1 MGQKVHPYGFRL
13 GIHTDWKS
21 RWFSEKQYRDYLE
34 ADLRIRQYL
43 LGQLP
48 HAGISRID
56 IERTRERV
64 RIDAHTARPGIVIG
78 RRGAEAERLR
88 SQLEQMEQKIYGKP
102 VDVRLNIIEVKQP
115 ELDAQLIAQGVA
127 EQLASR
133 VSFRRA
139 MKKAVG
145 TAMRHGAQG
154 VRVQC
159 GGRLGG
165 AEMSR
170 SEWYIDGQMP
180 LHTLRADIDYGLSEA
195 RTTFGRI
202 GVKVWIYKGPF
213 QDLYASARD
222 TARLRRE
229 AALAAGETVGRGAEE
244 RAKARTASRKASEVK
259 TRRVA
264 AQPATGPAPIHE
276 SPQALKGR
284 RAKDEPDSAA
294 AKEDSATK
302 ARAGTGVSTDDVGG
316 AVPDPVANT
325 DSAGGESASLPEIEP
340 KAVTK
345 KDEATT
351 SQPDETTS
359 PAETT
364 PADTEPAETAPA
376 DTHGSDEP
384 KPEGD
389 EA

>member
-21 RWFSEKQYRDYLE
+21 RWFTEKQYRDYLV
-34 ADLRIRQYL
+34 ADLRIREYL

-78 RRGAEAERLR
+78 RRGSEAERLR
-88 SQLEQMEQKIYGKP
+88 SRLEYMESKIYGKP
-102 VDVRLNIIEVKQP
+102 TDVRLNIIEVKQP

-145 TAMRHGAQG
+145 TAMRHGAKG

-170 SEWYIDGQMP
+170 TEWYIEGQMP
-180 LHTLRADIDYGLSEA
+180 LHTLRADIDYGFSEA
-195 RTTFGRI
+195 KTTFGRI
-202 GVKVWIYKGPF
+202 GVKVWIYKGEF
-213 QDLYASARD
+213 QDVYQAARD
-222 TARLRRE
+222 AARLRRE
-229 AALAAGETVGRGAEE
+229 AALAAGETVGRGEEE
-244 RAKARTASRKASEVK
+244 RARQAKPTTQSKATKRAPATKEKKVASPPAEADAKAASDVTPSGKPPVDAAAGKSASEPK
-259 TRRVA
+259 KPQETP
-264 AQPATGPAPIHE
+264 PAG
-276 SPQALKGR
+276 
-284 RAKDEPDSAA
+284 AK
-294 AKEDSATK
+294 
-302 ARAGTGVSTDDVGG
+302 
-316 AVPDPVANT
+316 
-325 DSAGGESASLPEIEP
+325 
-340 KAVTK
+340 
-345 KDEATT
+345 
-351 SQPDETTS
+351 Q
-359 PAETT
+359 
-364 PADTEPAETAPA
+364 
-376 DTHGSDEP
+376 
-384 KPEGD
+384 GD
-389 EA
+389 EDAAT

>member
-21 RWFSEKQYRDYLE
+21 RWFTEKQYRDYLQ

-78 RRGAEAERLR
+78 RRGSEAERLR
-88 SQLEQMEQKIYGKP
+88 SHLERMESKIYGKP
-102 VDVRLNIIEVKQP
+102 IDVRLNIIEVKQP
-115 ELDAQLIAQGVA
+115 ELDAQLVAQGVA

-139 MKKAVG
+139 MKKAVSNS
-145 TAMRHGAQG
+145 MRHGAQG

-170 SEWYIDGQMP
+170 TEWYIDGQMP
-180 LHTLRADIDYGLSEA
+180 LHTLRADVDYGFAEA
-195 RTTFGRI
+195 KTTFGRI
-202 GVKVWIYKGPF
+202 GVKVWIYRGPF
-213 QDLYASARD
+213 QDIYASARD

-244 RAKARTASRKASEVK
+244 RRTRSRREGSGAAKNLRGRSTTPAPAADEAATPAADKDTAKADKDTKDTAKPV
-259 TRRVA
+259 
-264 AQPATGPAPIHE
+264 E
-276 SPQALKGR
+276 SPQATQPEE
-284 RAKDEPDSAA
+284 A
-294 AKEDSATK
+294 
-302 ARAGTGVSTDDVGG
+302 
-316 AVPDPVANT
+316 
-325 DSAGGESASLPEIEP
+325 SAGA
-340 KAVTK
+340 A
-345 KDEATT
+345 EA
-351 SQPDETTS
+351 
-359 PAETT
+359 AG
-364 PADTEPAETAPA
+364 ADAPA
-376 DTHGSDEP
+376 PDAEP
-384 KPEGD
+384 LTE
-389 EA
+389 ENE

>member
-34 ADLRIRQYL
+34 ADLRIREYL

-88 SQLEQMEQKIYGKP
+88 SRLEEMESKMYGKP
-102 VDVRLNIIEVKQP
+102 TDVRLNIIEVKQP

-145 TAMRHGAQG
+145 TAMRHGAKG
-154 VRVQC
+154 IRVQC
-159 GGRLGG
+159 AGRLGG

-170 SEWYIDGQMP
+170 TEWYIEGQMP
-180 LHTLRADIDYGLSEA
+180 LHTLRADIDYGFSEA
-195 RTTFGRI
+195 KTTFGRI
-202 GVKVWIYKGPF
+202 GVKVWIYRGPF
-213 QDLYASARD
+213 QDMYATARD
-222 TARLRRE
+222 AARLRRE
-229 AALAAGETVGRGAEE
+229 AALAAGETVGSGAKE
-244 RAKARTASRKASEVK
+244 REARKSRSGKAGATATEGKAASPSPGQAKAGSIAEKVDAAKGDERETGTATASVTEAPDPGDVTKE
-259 TRRVA
+259 
-264 AQPATGPAPIHE
+264 GP
-276 SPQALKGR
+276 
-284 RAKDEPDSAA
+284 
-294 AKEDSATK
+294 
-302 ARAGTGVSTDDVGG
+302 DVGG
-316 AVPDPVANT
+316 P
-325 DSAGGESASLPEIEP
+325 AGQGGAS
-340 KAVTK
+340 
-345 KDEATT
+345 
-351 SQPDETTS
+351 
-359 PAETT
+359 
-364 PADTEPAETAPA
+364 
-376 DTHGSDEP
+376 
-384 KPEGD
+384 
-389 EA
+389 

>member
-1 MGQKVHPYGFRL
+1 MGQKVHTYGFRL

-21 RWFSEKQYRDYLE
+21 RWFTEKQYKEYLV
-34 ADLRIRQYL
+34 ADLRIREYL
-43 LGQLP
+43 MGQLP

-88 SQLEQMEQKIYGKP
+88 SQLEEMEAKLSGKP
-102 VDVRLNIIEVKQP
+102 TDVRLNIIEVKQP

-127 EQLASR
+127 EQLVSR

-145 TAMRHGAQG
+145 TAMRHGAKG

-170 SEWYIDGQMP
+170 TEWYIEGQMP
-180 LHTLRADIDYGLSEA
+180 LHTLRADVDYGFAEA

-213 QDLYASARD
+213 QDIYASARD
-222 TARLRRE
+222 SARLRRE
-229 AALAAGETVGRGAEE
+229 AALAAGETVGRGAED
-244 RAKARTASRKASEVK
+244 RKSRGQTATGKPRRTSSARGAASSPPKSTAPDVAAGTPPAGAAKAT
-259 TRRVA
+259 
-264 AQPATGPAPIHE
+264 PAGDTG
-276 SPQALKGR
+276 
-284 RAKDEPDSAA
+284 A
-294 AKEDSATK
+294 AKA
-302 ARAGTGVSTDDVGG
+302 
-316 AVPDPVANT
+316 
-325 DSAGGESASLPEIEP
+325 
-340 KAVTK
+340 
-345 KDEATT
+345 
-351 SQPDETTS
+351 
-359 PAETT
+359 T
-364 PADTEPAETAPA
+364 PAGDTGAAPETN
-376 DTHGSDEP
+376 
-384 KPEGD
+384 
-389 EA
+389 

>member
-21 RWFSEKQYRDYLE
+21 RWYSEKQYKEYLQ
-34 ADLRIRQYL
+34 ADLRIREYL
-43 LGQLP
+43 LGELP

-78 RRGAEAERLR
+78 RRGSEAERLR
-88 SQLEQMEQKIYGKP
+88 SRLELMESRIYGKP

-115 ELDAQLIAQGVA
+115 ELDAQLIAQGIA
-127 EQLASR
+127 EQLVSR

-145 TAMRHGAQG
+145 TAIRHGAKG

-170 SEWYIDGQMP
+170 SEWYIEGQMP
-180 LHTLRADIDYGLSEA
+180 LHTLRADVDYGFSEA
-195 RTTFGRI
+195 KTTFGQI

-213 QDLYASARD
+213 QDLYATARD

-229 AALAAGETVGRGAEE
+229 AALAAGETVGRGEAE
-244 RAKARTASRKASEVK
+244 RAAARRRKSPVRKSNIAD
-259 TRRVA
+259 
-264 AQPATGPAPIHE
+264 QGAPI
-276 SPQALKGR
+276 
-284 RAKDEPDSAA
+284 
-294 AKEDSATK
+294 
-302 ARAGTGVSTDDVGG
+302 GG
-316 AVPDPVANT
+316 AQRGKTPKPPANQDAPT
-325 DSAGGESASLPEIEP
+325 PSGESASAPKTIATPESTI
-340 KAVTK
+340 T
-345 KDEATT
+345 
-351 SQPDETTS
+351 ETTS
-359 PAETT
+359 EAT
-364 PADTEPAETAPA
+364 PPSESEQ
-376 DTHGSDEP
+376 
-384 KPEGD
+384 GD
-389 EA
+389 K

>member
-13 GIHTDWKS
+13 GVHTDWKS
-21 RWFSEKQYRDYLE
+21 RWFSDKQYRDYLQ

-43 LGQLP
+43 LNELP

-64 RIDAHTARPGIVIG
+64 RVDAHTARPGIVIG

-88 SQLEQMEQKIYGKP
+88 SRLEQMEQKIYGKP

-145 TAMRHGAQG
+145 TAMRHGAKG

-170 SEWYIDGQMP
+170 TEWYIDGQMP
-180 LHTLRADIDYGLSEA
+180 LHTLRADVDYGLAEA

-213 QDLYASARD
+213 QDIYASARD
-222 TARLRRE
+222 AARLRRE

-244 RAKARTASRKASEVK
+244 RARRDRPRSE
-259 TRRVA
+259 
-264 AQPATGPAPIHE
+264 
-276 SPQALKGR
+276 
-284 RAKDEPDSAA
+284 
-294 AKEDSATK
+294 
-302 ARAGTGVSTDDVGG
+302 
-316 AVPDPVANT
+316 
-325 DSAGGESASLPEIEP
+325 
-340 KAVTK
+340 
-345 KDEATT
+345 
-351 SQPDETTS
+351 
-359 PAETT
+359 T
-364 PADTEPAETAPA
+364 PPRETAPVAEAAPEAAAVAERVAEESGAAAEPTAA
-376 DTHGSDEP
+376 DKGAPETSSDAAEAAP
-384 KPEGD
+384 APRSASDAPAPGGD
-389 EA
+389 G

>member
-13 GIHTDWKS
+13 GVHTDWKS
-21 RWFSEKQYRDYLE
+21 RWYTEKQYRDYLH
-34 ADLRIRQYL
+34 ADLRIREYL
-43 LGQLP
+43 MGELP

-88 SQLEQMEQKIYGKP
+88 SRLEQMESKIYGKP

-115 ELDAQLIAQGVA
+115 ELDAQLIAQGVG

-139 MKKAVG
+139 MKKAVS
-145 TAMRHGAQG
+145 TAMRNGAKG

-159 GGRLGG
+159 SGRLGG

-170 SEWYIDGQMP
+170 TEWYIDGQMP
-180 LHTLRADIDYGLSEA
+180 LHTLRADVDYGFAEG

-213 QDLYASARD
+213 QDMYASARD

-229 AALAAGETVGRGAEE
+229 AALAAGETVGRGTDERRSAAPSGRARAAAKTAQRAAE
-244 RAKARTASRKASEVK
+244 KAAEAEASGGGDASADAPEADV
-259 TRRVA
+259 
-264 AQPATGPAPIHE
+264 PSTGPAP
-276 SPQALKGR
+276 QA
-284 RAKDEPDSAA
+284 E
-294 AKEDSATK
+294 
-302 ARAGTGVSTDDVGG
+302 
-316 AVPDPVANT
+316 
-325 DSAGGESASLPEIEP
+325 SAGPGEAAS
-340 KAVTK
+340 
-345 KDEATT
+345 
-351 SQPDETTS
+351 
-359 PAETT
+359 T
-364 PADTEPAETAPA
+364 PTEPTPPPTGEEST
-376 DTHGSDEP
+376 SRE
-384 KPEGD
+384 EG
-389 EA
+389 

>member
-21 RWFSEKQYRDYLE
+21 RWYSEKQYQDYLE
-34 ADLRIRQYL
+34 ADLRIREYL

-78 RRGAEAERLR
+78 RRGSEAERLR
-88 SQLEQMEQKIYGKP
+88 KKLEEMESRMYGKP
-102 VDVRLNIIEVKQP
+102 TDVRLNIIEVKQP

-145 TAMRHGAQG
+145 TAMRHGAKG

-170 SEWYIDGQMP
+170 TEWYIEGQMP
-180 LHTLRADIDYGLSEA
+180 LHTLRADIDYGFAEA
-195 RTTFGRI
+195 KTTFGRI

-213 QDLYASARD
+213 QDLYAAARD
-222 TARLRRE
+222 GARLRRE

-244 RAKARTASRKASEVK
+244 RQRA
-259 TRRVA
+259 
-264 AQPATGPAPIHE
+264 
-276 SPQALKGR
+276 R
-284 RAKDEPDSAA
+284 RARSDKAGATSTGGRSASPSPVQGKGASIAEGADAKPGDERE
-294 AKEDSATK
+294 KGTATK
-302 ARAGTGVSTDDVGG
+302 NKGAAGRSEEGNAPKIDAKNVTPAAG
-316 AVPDPVANT
+316 
-325 DSAGGESASLPEIEP
+325 SAPPSSDGGES
-340 KAVTK
+340 
-345 KDEATT
+345 
-351 SQPDETTS
+351 
-359 PAETT
+359 
-364 PADTEPAETAPA
+364 
-376 DTHGSDEP
+376 
-384 KPEGD
+384 
-389 EA
+389 